1 MMDVCRTGK
10 SRWILA
16 VSAALLCTA
25 VVRAQEPAADAPPP
39 PARVPMHGYGF
50 GRGGGPFGDRME
62 LLGFGGM
69 RGGKVVT
76 GAPFSAVATAES
88 KHTLADGTVV
98 SHKVETN
105 LFRDAQGRVRREV
118 TMQGIGPVMGGGA
131 PRSFVVIQDAV
142 AGIGYMLQPD
152 QKVANKMP
160 QHARGGPSAASADG
174 PRGKK
179 GGLENDPNVKKDSL
193 GTQIINGVSAQGT
206 RFTRTIPAG
215 QMGNDKPITIVKE
228 EWYSPDLQMM
238 VQIKHS
244 DPFMGDSTYN
254 VANIQRTAPNASLF
268 SVPSDYTVKDAPAH
282 GPGGKRH
289 GRRGPGSP
297 PPPADGTGPST

>member
-1 MMDVCRTGK
+1 MWSEY
-10 SRWILA
+10 SRAIGIA
-16 VSAALLCTA
+16 SAARVSLR
-25 VVRAQEPAADAPPP
+25 VRATSA
-39 PARVPMHGYGF
+39 V
-50 GRGGGPFGDRME
+50 
-62 LLGFGGM
+62 
-69 RGGKVVT
+69 
-76 GAPFSAVATAES
+76 FSAMATAES

-98 SHKVETN
+98 SHKVEPN

-118 TMQGIGPVMGGGA
+118 TVQGIGPVMGGGA
-131 PRSFVVIQDAV
+131 PRSFAVIQDAV

-160 QHARGGPSAASADG
+160 QHTRGGPSAASANG

-238 VQIKHS
+238 VQISGFK
-244 DPFMGDSTYN
+244 M
-254 VANIQRTAPNASLF
+254 
-268 SVPSDYTVKDAPAH
+268 
-282 GPGGKRH
+282 
-289 GRRGPGSP
+289 
-297 PPPADGTGPST
+297 